1 MSGIR
6 ALTYTLLCLA
16 MSGCQ
21 SSDGIENVYNT
32 VNTAPVDA
40 ALIAAAE
47 AAQRS
52 LAIME
57 QSNNYKTHKALSQE
71 QRADIY
77 QQANYVPEGLDI
89 PITMNQRLPIQKTIK
104 IIAEMTGYSFVPI
117 NPPAN
122 DISESVNAYARPALE
137 VLRDLGVRLADR
149 AIIRILPNPNHSEN
163 NNNGIIQLIYPAP
176 TGAVQ

>member
-1 MSGIR
+1 MSRIGV
-6 ALTYTLLCLA
+6 LMYPLLCLA
-16 MSGCQ
+16 IVGCQ
-21 SSDGIENVYNT
+21 SSDGIGSVYNT
-32 VNTAPVDA
+32 MNTAPVDE

-77 QQANYVPEGLDI
+77 QQANYVPQGLDI
-89 PITMNQRLPIQKTIK
+89 PITMNQRLPIQKTVQ
-104 IIAEMTGYSFVPI
+104 IIAELTGYSFVPI
-117 NPPAN
+117 NPPSN

-149 AIIRILPNPNHSEN
+149 AIIRVLPNPNQSEQTK
-163 NNNGIIQLIYPAP
+163 NGIIQLIYPAP